1 MPRTD
6 TLHNRELAVDDLLDI
21 EDAPLVFAYGKDL
34 LPSWLLSDCP
44 TYMQRMHNWYK
55 RACRLGLKTLYAP
68 HHPVVFGV
76 KGHKSMISCLI
87 LKTSSTCSASHN
99 LASKWFD
106 YGSCKCLIDFVLL
119 SKVLYMH
126 KYLMPYINSTVCK
139 QWMLLF
145 VISRSGTLI
154 P

>member
-55 RACRLGLKTLYAP
+55 RACRLGLRSLLP
-68 HHPVVFGV
+68 HHKDVFGL
-76 KGHKSMISCLI
+76 KGPQINDITFNFEGIQQM
-87 LKTSSTCSASHN
+87 
-99 LASKWFD
+99 FR
-106 YGSCKCLIDFVLL
+106 L
-119 SKVLYMH
+119 SELGIKMVRLWCM
-126 KYLMPYINSTVCK
+126 
-139 QWMLLF
+139 
-145 VISRSGTLI
+145 
-154 P
+154 

>member
-87 LKTSSTCSASHN
+87 LKTSSTCSTSHN
-99 LASKWFD
+99 LVSKWFD
-106 YGSCKCLIDFVLL
+106 HGACKCLIDFVLR
-119 SKVLYMH
+119 SKV
-126 KYLMPYINSTVCK
+126 
-139 QWMLLF
+139 
-145 VISRSGTLI
+145 
-154 P
+154 